1 MRTEKVMKESVPETT
16 TEFMTAETDTR
27 GESMIG
33 LMILTDTETMTDN
46 LETGEV
52 TIDKSMREEMRGGT
66 MIEEM
71 IEETMIG
78 EMKEETTT
86 EEMIDEVMIEMKEK
100 ETPEE
105 EMSIAESRRKP
116 RSLTK
121 LLMKLQGRERKVS
134 RGRPQMV
141 EEEQMVS
148 GTPSGRGCSWMRS

>member
-1 MRTEKVMKESVPETT
+1 MKESVPETT
-16 TEFMTAETDTR
+16 TEIMTAETDTR
-27 GESMIG
+27 GEPMIG

-52 TIDKSMREEMRGGT
+52 MIDKSMREEMRGGT

-78 EMKEETTT
+78 EMT
-86 EEMIDEVMIEMKEK
+86 DEVMIEMKEK

-141 EEEQMVS
+141 VEEEQMVS

>member
-1 MRTEKVMKESVPETT
+1 MKESVPETT
-16 TEFMTAETDTR
+16 TEIMTAETDTR
-27 GESMIG
+27 GEPMIG

-52 TIDKSMREEMRGGT
+52 TIDKSMTEEMRGG
-66 MIEEM
+66 
-71 IEETMIG
+71 TMIG

-86 EEMIDEVMIEMKEK
+86 EEMTDEVMIEMKEK

-141 EEEQMVS
+141 VEEEQMVS

>member
-1 MRTEKVMKESVPETT
+1 MKESVPETT
-16 TEFMTAETDTR
+16 TEIMTAETDTR
-27 GESMIG
+27 GEPMIG

-52 TIDKSMREEMRGGT
+52 TIDKSMTEEMRGG
-66 MIEEM
+66 
-71 IEETMIG
+71 TMIG

-86 EEMIDEVMIEMKEK
+86 EEMTDEVMIEMKEK

-121 LLMKLQGRERKVS
+121 LLTKLQGRERKVS

-141 EEEQMVS
+141 VEEMVS

>member
-1 MRTEKVMKESVPETT
+1 MKESVPETT

-134 RGRPQMV
+134 QGRPQMV
-141 EEEQMVS
+141 EEEEQMVS

>member
-16 TEFMTAETDTR
+16 TEIMTAETDTR
-27 GESMIG
+27 GEPMIG

-52 TIDKSMREEMRGGT
+52 MIDKSMR
-66 MIEEM
+66 
-71 IEETMIG
+71 
-78 EMKEETTT
+78 
-86 EEMIDEVMIEMKEK
+86 
-100 ETPEE
+100 E

-141 EEEQMVS
+141 VEEEQMVS